1 MMSLSDVKM
10 LFEFAGGLGMFL
22 YGMNIM
28 ATGLQ
33 KTAGNKM
40 KQLLGFLTNNRLL
53 GVVVGALITA
63 IIQSSS
69 ATTVMVVG
77 FVNAEILNL
86 TQAVGV
92 IMGANIGTTITSW
105 LVSMNAI
112 SGDGNVIMSVL
123 KPEFYAP
130 LFFGIGA
137 FLLMFAKKEKKKEV
151 GEILVGFGVLFIG
164 LNFMSS
170 SVEPYSDSPIFVK
183 AFQLL
188 GGNPVLGILV
198 GAVVTALIQS
208 SSASVGILQTLAM
221 NKLVNWQAAV
231 FITLGQNI
239 GTCVTAFLSGIGA
252 HKTAKRASI
261 IHLIFNVVGA
271 VIFGAAMWV
280 VFLVNKEFAASSISS
295 FQISVFHTIFNITN
309 TLLLFP
315 FADYL
320 VKLSEI
326 IIKDEDKDEEKE
338 EDFLTEIKNHLDERM
353 LESPSFAVEAAVH
366 AVVYMGKFTLE
377 NAKRAMSA
385 VLNNDAEKAKKV
397 FQDETLINEFTKL
410 LTTYLVKIDNLAL
423 TEKQH
428 FVVKNL
434 LYTINDIERIGDHS
448 ENLAELAEEK
458 MEQEAMF
465 SKTAYEDLKVIMEEV
480 TNSVCYAIE
489 SREKESLECVRT
501 VTKCEDKVDE
511 LEEELHEKHLQRLS
525 TNECTAETGVL
536 FLDVISNLERISD
549 HALNIAGYVQDEV

>member
-1 MMSLSDVKM
+1 MSLNDVKM

-105 LVSMNAI
+105 LVSMSAI
-112 SGDGNVIMSVL
+112 SGDGNILMSVL

-130 LFFGIGA
+130 LFIGIGA
-137 FLLMFAKKEKKKEV
+137 FLLMFAKNEKKKEI

-170 SVEPYSDSPIFVK
+170 SVKPYSDSPVFLK
-183 AFQLL
+183 AFQIL

-221 NKLVNWQAAV
+221 NNLVNWQAAV

-239 GTCVTAFLSGIGA
+239 GTCVTAVLSGIGT

-271 VIFGAAMWV
+271 VIFGVAMWII
-280 VFLVNKEFAASSISS
+280 FLVNKGFATSSVSS
-295 FQISVFHTIFNITN
+295 FQISVFHTIFNLAN
-309 TLLLFP
+309 TILLFP

-320 VKLSEI
+320 VKLSEV
-326 IIKDEDKDEEKE
+326 IIKDNKEEEDD
-338 EDFLTEIKNHLDERM
+338 EDFLTEVKSHLDERM
-353 LESPSFAVEAAVH
+353 LESPSFAVEAAIHEVVH
-366 AVVYMGKFTLE
+366 MGKFTLE
-377 NAKRAMSA
+377 NAKSAMSA
-385 VLNNDAEKAKKV
+385 VLTNDADKAKQV
-397 FQDETLINEFTKL
+397 FQNESLINEFTKL

-423 TEKQH
+423 TENQH

-458 MEQEAMF
+458 INQNAVF
-465 SKTAYEDLKVIMEEV
+465 SKTASEDLKVIMGEA
-480 TNSVCYAIE
+480 TNSVKYAIE
-489 SREKESLECVRT
+489 AREKESLECVRT

-525 TNECTAETGVL
+525 TKECTVETSVI
-536 FLDVISNLERISD
+536 FLDVIGNLERISD

>member
-1 MMSLSDVKM
+1 MSLSDVKM
-10 LFEFAGGLGMFL
+10 LFEFIGGLGMFL

-53 GVVVGALITA
+53 GVLVGALITA

-112 SGDGNVIMSVL
+112 GGDGNILMTVL

-130 LFFGIGA
+130 LFIGIGA
-137 FLLMFAKKEKKKEV
+137 FLLMFAKKEKKKEI
-151 GEILVGFGVLFIG
+151 GEILIGFGVLFIG

-170 SVEPYSDSPIFVK
+170 SVKPYSDSPIFLK
-183 AFQLL
+183 AFQVL
-188 GGNPVLGILV
+188 GGNPILGIIV

-221 NKLVNWQAAV
+221 SNLVNWQAAV

-271 VIFGAAMWV
+271 IIFGAVMWV
-280 VFLVNKEFAASSISS
+280 VFFVNREFATSSVSS
-295 FQISVFHTIFNITN
+295 FQISIFHTIFNIAN
-309 TLLLFP
+309 TVLLFP

-320 VKLSEI
+320 VKLSEV
-326 IIKDEDKDEEKE
+326 IIKDGKEEEEE
-338 EDFLTEIKNHLDERM
+338 EDFLTEVQSHLDERM

-366 AVVYMGKFTLE
+366 EVVHMGKFTLE

-385 VLNNDAEKAKKV
+385 VLTNDADKAKQV
-397 FQDETLINEFTKL
+397 FQNEILINEFTKL

-423 TEKQH
+423 TENQH

-458 MEQEAMF
+458 IGQNAVF
-465 SKTAYEDLKVIMEEV
+465 SKTASEDLKMIMGEA
-480 TNSVCYAIE
+480 TNSVQYAIE
-489 SREKESLECVRT
+489 ARERESLECVRT
-501 VTKCEDKVDE
+501 VTKCEDRVDE

-525 TNECTAETGVL
+525 TKECTVETSVI
-536 FLDVISNLERISD
+536 FLDVIGNLERISD
-549 HALNIAGYVQDEV
+549 HALNIAGYVQDEA

>member
-130 LFFGIGA
+130 LFIGIGA

-252 HKTAKRASI
+252 HKIAKRASI

-326 IIKDEDKDEEKE
+326 IIKDEDEEKEE

-458 MEQEAMF
+458 TEQEVMF

-480 TNSVCYAIE
+480 TNSVRYAIE
-489 SREKESLECVRT
+489 AREKESLECVRT
-501 VTKCEDKVDE
+501 VTKCEDRVDE
-511 LEEELHEKHLQRLS
+511 LEEELHDKHLQRLS